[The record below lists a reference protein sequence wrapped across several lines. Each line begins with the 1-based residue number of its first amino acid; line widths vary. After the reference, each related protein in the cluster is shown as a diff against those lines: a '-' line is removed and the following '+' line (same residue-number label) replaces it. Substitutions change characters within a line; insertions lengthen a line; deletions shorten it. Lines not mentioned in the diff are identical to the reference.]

1 MNTRT
6 LNAANSLKRKITNGE
21 NAVRGLRAV
30 RKHFV
35 TSNDSAMIVD
45 ENFIDALINEYEVE
59 VKANKAK
66 LKRL

>member
-35 TSNDSAMIVD
+35 TQTDEGLIVD
-45 ENFIDALINEYEVE
+45 ENFIDQLIDEYQSE
-59 VKANKAK
+59 VKANKSK

>member
-1 MNTRT
+1 MKTRT

-35 TSNDSAMIVD
+35 TQNDAGIIVD
-45 ENFIDALINEYEVE
+45 ENFIDALIDEYQSEVRS
-59 VKANKAK
+59 NKAK